1 MPSSFYPLNLEQ
13 ADVDQIWDLGMTD
26 GAAAIATSTQVAD
39 LSQYFMLKKKM
50 DKRLRGGVSYDTFL
64 DMKAAGDFDD
74 VKDLFADKQM
84 QAMFLQ

>member
-1 MPSSFYPLNLEQ
+1 M
-13 ADVDQIWDLGMTD
+13 DQIWELGLSD
-26 GAAAIATSTQVAD
+26 GAAAIQSTTNTAD

-50 DKRLRGGVSYDTFL
+50 DKRLRGGVPFENFL
-64 DMKAAGDFDD
+64 AMKAAGDFDD